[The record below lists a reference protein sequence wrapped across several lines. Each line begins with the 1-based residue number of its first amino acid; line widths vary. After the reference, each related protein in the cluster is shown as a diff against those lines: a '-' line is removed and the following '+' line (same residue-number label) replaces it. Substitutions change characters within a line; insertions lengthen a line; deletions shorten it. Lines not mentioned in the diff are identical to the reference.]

1 MKHLKFHLDN
11 KDAES
16 SLGPT
21 PPPTPPSSPQRTD
34 DGGNNLLGLSPSW
47 AAQVARFGQPGVAVN
62 EF

>member
-16 SLGPT
+16 SLR
-21 PPPTPPSSPQRTD
+21 PTPPSSPQRTD
-34 DGGNNLLGLSPSW
+34 DGGNNLLGLSLSW